1 MIILV
6 MGVSGS
12 GKTSVG
18 QALAHRLHCPFTDAD
33 SFHSE
38 ANRAKMAAGIPLTD
52 QDRLPWLRAI
62 GDAIRNNAIRGTDHV
77 FACSALKADYRRIL
91 DPMGECKLVFLR
103 GSRDLLAERLAGRQ
117 GHFFNPDLLQS
128 QLDTL
133 EEPEDATIIDI
144 AQPLPAILDLVISTL
159 DA

>member
-1 MIILV
+1 

-18 QALAHRLHCPFTDAD
+18 EALAQKLRCPFTDAD
-33 SFHSE
+33 SFHPP

-52 QDRLPWLRAI
+52 QDRLPWLRAV
-62 GDAIRNNAIRGTDHV
+62 GDAIRNAIIGGRDHV

-91 DPMGECKLVFLR
+91 DPRGECKLVYLQ
-103 GSRDLLAERLAGRQ
+103 GSREILAERLAGRQ
-117 GHFFNPDLLQS
+117 GHFFDPALLQS

-133 EEPEDATIIDI
+133 EEPADAAIVDI
-144 AQPLPAILDLVISTL
+144 AQPLSDIVVSLMMMLSP
-159 DA
+159 

>member
-1 MIILV
+1 

-18 QALAHRLHCPFTDAD
+18 QTLAARLQCPFTDAD

-52 QDRLPWLRAI
+52 ADRLPWLRAI
-62 GDAIRNNAIRGTDHV
+62 GDAIRNVSIRGTSHV
-77 FACSALKADYRRIL
+77 FACSALKAEYRRIL
-91 DPMGECKLVFLR
+91 DPRGECKLVYLQ
-103 GSRDLLAERLAGRQ
+103 GNPELLAERLAARR
-117 GHFFNPDLLQS
+117 GHFFNPALLQS

-133 EEPEDATIIDI
+133 ERPEDATIIDI
-144 AQPLPAILDLVISTL
+144 AQPLSAIVQSLMLTL
-159 DA
+159 S

>member
-1 MIILV
+1 

-18 QALAHRLHCPFTDAD
+18 QALARKRGCPFTDAD
-33 SFHSE
+33 SFHPK
-38 ANRAKMAAGIPLTD
+38 ANRDKMAAGIPLTD
-52 QDRLPWLRAI
+52 EDRLPWLQAL
-62 GDAIRNNAIRGTDHV
+62 GAAIRTAIIRGRDHV
-77 FACSALKADYRRIL
+77 FACSALKAEYRRML
-91 DPMGECKLVFLR
+91 DPRGECKLVYLQ
-103 GSRDLLAERLAGRQ
+103 GSREVLAERLAGRQ

-144 AQPLPAILDLVISTL
+144 TEPLSTIVQSL
-159 DA
+159 MTVLS

>member
-18 QALAHRLHCPFTDAD
+18 IALAQRLRCPFVDAD
-33 SFHSE
+33 RFHSD

-52 QDRLPWLRAI
+52 EDRLPWLRTV
-62 GDAIRNNAIRGTDHV
+62 GDAIRNASIRGQDHV

-91 DPMGECKLVFLR
+91 DPLGECKIVYLQ
-103 GSRDLLAERLAGRQ
+103 GSRDVLAARLAARKD
-117 GHFFNPDLLQS
+117 HFFNPDLLQS

-133 EEPEDATIIDI
+133 EEPEGAIVVDITQSLPTILSSIE
-144 AQPLPAILDLVISTL
+144 AALAP
-159 DA
+159 

>member
-1 MIILV
+1 

-18 QALAHRLHCPFTDAD
+18 QALAQRLHCPFTDAD
-33 SFHSE
+33 SFHAE

-52 QDRLPWLRAI
+52 ADRLPWLRAI
-62 GDAIRNNAIRGTDHV
+62 GDAIRNASLRGGHHI

-91 DPMGECKLVFLR
+91 DPMGDCKLVYLR
-103 GSRDLLAERLAGRQ
+103 GSRELLAERLAGRQ
-117 GHFFNPDLLQS
+117 GHFFSPDLLQS

-133 EEPEDATIIDI
+133 EEPEDALIIDI
-144 AQPLPAILDLVISTL
+144 AQPLSIIIESVVSTL
-159 DA
+159 GA

>member
-1 MIILV
+1 

-18 QALAHRLHCPFTDAD
+18 QALAQRLHCPFSDAD

-38 ANRAKMAAGIPLTD
+38 ANRAKMAAGIALTD
-52 QDRLPWLRAI
+52 ADRLPWLRALA
-62 GDAIRNNAIRGTDHV
+62 DAIRDAAGADHV

-91 DPMGECKLVFLR
+91 DPLGVCRLIYLR
-103 GSRDLLAERLAGRQ
+103 GSRDLLAQRLAGRQ
-117 GHFFNPDLLQS
+117 GHFFNVALLQS

-144 AQPLPAILDLVISTL
+144 SLPLPAIVDSVIASL
-159 DA
+159 GA

>member
-1 MIILV
+1 
-6 MGVSGS
+6 MGVAGS

-18 QALAHRLHCPFTDAD
+18 QGLADRLRCPFSDAD

-52 QDRLPWLRAI
+52 EDRLPWLRAI
-62 GDAIRNNAIRGTDHV
+62 GEAIRDAGLRGGDHV
-77 FACSALKADYRRIL
+77 FACSALKAEYRRIL
-91 DPMGECKLVFLR
+91 DPRHECKLVYLH
-103 GSRDLLAERLAGRQ
+103 GSRELLAERLAGRR

-133 EEPEDATIIDI
+133 EEPKDAVIIDI
-144 AQPLPAILDLVISTL
+144 AQPLTTIVDSLVAGVTA
-159 DA
+159 D

>member
-1 MIILV
+1 

-18 QALAHRLHCPFTDAD
+18 QALAQRLHCPFTDAD

-38 ANRAKMAAGIPLTD
+38 ANRAKMAAGIALTD
-52 QDRLPWLRAI
+52 EDRLPWLRAI
-62 GDAIRNNAIRGTDHV
+62 GDAVRTSAISGADHV
-77 FACSALKADYRRIL
+77 FACSALKAEYRRIL
-91 DPMGECKLVFLR
+91 DPAAECKLVYLR

-133 EEPEDATIIDI
+133 EEPTDATIIDI
-144 AQPLPAILDLVISTL
+144 AQPLPDIVDSVVETL
-159 DA
+159 RA

>member
-1 MIILV
+1 

-18 QALAHRLHCPFTDAD
+18 QALAKHLGFPFSDAD
-33 SFHSE
+33 SFHSD

-52 QDRLPWLRAI
+52 EDRLPWLREV
-62 GDAIRNNAIRGTDHV
+62 GSAIRGAALRGGDHV

-91 DPMGECKLVFLR
+91 DPDHRCKLIYLR
-103 GSRDLLAERLAGRQ
+103 GSRDMLAERLAGRS

-133 EEPEDATIIDI
+133 EEPGDAVIIDI
-144 AQPLPAILDLVISTL
+144 ARPLPEIVDSLIEIYRA
-159 DA
+159 

>member
-1 MIILV
+1 LIILV

-18 QALAHRLHCPFTDAD
+18 QALAQRLHCPFSDAD

-38 ANRAKMAAGIPLTD
+38 ANRAKMAAGIALTD
-52 QDRLPWLRAI
+52 ADRLPWLRALA
-62 GDAIRNNAIRGTDHV
+62 DAIRDAAGADHV

-91 DPMGECKLVFLR
+91 DPLEVCRLIYLR
-103 GSRDLLAERLAGRQ
+103 GSRDLLAQRLAGRQ
-117 GHFFNPDLLQS
+117 GHFFNAALLQS

-133 EEPEDATIIDI
+133 EEPENATIIDI
-144 AQPLPAILDLVISTL
+144 SLPLPAIVDSVIASL
-159 DA
+159 GA

>member
-18 QALAHRLHCPFTDAD
+18 QALARQRHCPFTDAD
-33 SFHSE
+33 SLHPE

-52 QDRLPWLRAI
+52 EDRLPWLRAVGGAIRTAII
-62 GDAIRNNAIRGTDHV
+62 GDRDHV
-77 FACSALKADYRRIL
+77 FACSALKADYRRFI
-91 DPMGECKLVFLR
+91 DPRGECKLVYLH
-103 GSRDLLAERLAGRQ
+103 GSRELLAERLAGRS
-117 GHFFNPDLLQS
+117 GHFFNPTLLQS

-133 EEPEDATIIDI
+133 EEPEDATMVDI
-144 AQPLPAILDLVISTL
+144 ALPLSTIIETL
-159 DA
+159 MMTLS

>member
-1 MIILV
+1 

-18 QALAHRLHCPFTDAD
+18 QALAAQMHCPFTDAD

-52 QDRLPWLRAI
+52 EDRLPWLRAI
-62 GDAIRNNAIRGTDHV
+62 GDAIRTVSIRGGSHV
-77 FACSALKADYRRIL
+77 FACSALKAEYRRIL
-91 DPMGECKLVFLR
+91 DPRNECKLVYLR
-103 GSRDLLAERLAGRQ
+103 GTPELLAERLAGRS
-117 GHFFNPDLLQS
+117 GHFFNPALLQS

-133 EEPEDATIIDI
+133 EEPQDAAIVDI
-144 AQPLPAILDLVISTL
+144 ALPLQSIVESLMASLGG
-159 DA
+159 

>member
-1 MIILV
+1 

-18 QALAHRLHCPFTDAD
+18 EAIAQRLHCPFTDAD

-52 QDRLPWLRAI
+52 EDRLPWLHAI
-62 GDAIRNNAIRGTDHV
+62 GDAIRTVSIRGTDHV
-77 FACSALKADYRRIL
+77 FACSALKADYRHIL
-91 DPMGECKLVFLR
+91 DPRGECKLVYLR
-103 GSRDLLAERLAGRQ
+103 GTPELLAERLAGRQ
-117 GHFFNPDLLQS
+117 GHFFNPALLQS

-133 EEPEDATIIDI
+133 EEPKDATIVDI
-144 AQPLPAILDLVISTL
+144 GQPVQIIVDSLVTAL
-159 DA
+159 GT

>member
-1 MIILV
+1 

-12 GKTSVG
+12 GKTRVG
-18 QALAHRLHCPFTDAD
+18 EALARRLGCPFTDAD
-33 SFHSE
+33 DLHSD

-52 QDRLPWLRAI
+52 QDRLPWLRAV
-62 GDAIRNNAIRGTDHV
+62 GNAIRNAIIGGRNHV

-91 DPMGECKLVFLR
+91 DPRGECKLVYLR

-133 EEPEDATIIDI
+133 EEPSQAAIVDI
-144 AQPLPAILDLVISTL
+144 ANPVPLIVDMLLTVL
-159 DA
+159 

>member
-1 MIILV
+1 

-18 QALAHRLHCPFTDAD
+18 QALARRLHCPFTDAD

-52 QDRLPWLRAI
+52 EDRLPWLRAI
-62 GDAIRNNAIRGTDHV
+62 GDAIRNNAIRAADHV
-77 FACSALKADYRRIL
+77 FACSALKSEYRRIL
-91 DPMGECKLVFLR
+91 DPMGECKLVYLQ
-103 GSRDLLAERLAGRQ
+103 GSRELLAERLAGRQ

-133 EEPEDATIIDI
+133 EEPQDATIIDI
-144 AQPLPAILDLVISTL
+144 ALPLQIIIDSVVASLG
-159 DA
+159 A

>member
-18 QALAHRLHCPFTDAD
+18 QALARRLQCSFSDAD
-33 SFHSE
+33 AFHSD
-38 ANRAKMAAGIPLTD
+38 ANRAKMRAGVPLTD
-52 QDRLPWLRAI
+52 EDRRPWLRTI
-62 GDAIRNNAIRGTDHV
+62 GEAIRAADAQGTSHV
-77 FACSALKADYRRIL
+77 FACSALKAEYRRIL
-91 DPMGECKLVFLR
+91 DPEGRCKLVYLR
-103 GSRDLLAERLAGRQ
+103 GSRGLLEERLAGRT

-133 EEPEDATIIDI
+133 EEPGDALIVDV
-144 AQPLPAILDLVISTL
+144 ARPLPEIVDSLASALG
-159 DA
+159 A

>member
-18 QALAHRLHCPFTDAD
+18 QALARRLGCPFTDAD
-33 SFHSE
+33 SFHSG
-38 ANRAKMAAGIPLTD
+38 ANRDKMAAGIPLTD
-52 QDRLPWLRAI
+52 DDRLPWLRALAA
-62 GDAIRNNAIRGTDHV
+62 AIRNAIIGGRDHV

-91 DPMGECKLVFLR
+91 DPRGECKLVYLQ
-103 GSRDLLAERLAGRQ
+103 GSRELLAERLAARS
-117 GHFFNPDLLQS
+117 GHFFNPALLDS

-133 EEPEDATIIDI
+133 EEPDDALSVDI
-144 AQPLPAILDLVISTL
+144 AQPLSDIVQTL
-159 DA
+159 MLGLS

>member
-1 MIILV
+1 

-38 ANRAKMAAGIPLTD
+38 ANRAKMAAEIPLTD
-52 QDRLPWLRAI
+52 EDRQPWLRAV
-62 GDAIRNNAIRGTDHV
+62 GDAIGTAFRHGADHV

-91 DPMGECKLVFLR
+91 DPTDGCDLVYLR
-103 GSRDLLAERLAGRQ
+103 GDPRLLAERLAGRQ
-117 GHFFNPDLLQS
+117 GHFFKPGLLQS

-133 EEPEDATIIDI
+133 EEPKDAIVVDID
-144 AQPLPAILDLVISTL
+144 QPVEAIVDFLLARL
-159 DA
+159 KP

>member
-1 MIILV
+1 

-18 QALAHRLHCPFTDAD
+18 QALAQRLHCPFTDAD

-38 ANRAKMAAGIPLTD
+38 ANRAKMGAGIPLTD
-52 QDRLPWLRAI
+52 EDRLPWLRAI
-62 GDAIRNNAIRGTDHV
+62 GGAVRTSSIGGTDHV
-77 FACSALKADYRRIL
+77 FACSALKAEYRRIL
-91 DPMGECKLVFLR
+91 DPMAECKLIYLR
-103 GSRDLLAERLAGRQ
+103 GSRELLAERLAGRQ

-144 AQPLPAILDLVISTL
+144 AQPLTAIVDSVVENLRT
-159 DA
+159 

>member
-1 MIILV
+1 

-18 QALAHRLHCPFTDAD
+18 RILAQRLGCPFTDAD
-33 SFHSE
+33 QFHPQ
-38 ANRAKMAAGIPLTD
+38 ANRDKMAAGIPLTD
-52 QDRLPWLRAI
+52 ADRLPWLHEIGRAI
-62 GDAIRNNAIRGTDHV
+62 RAAQLAGSDHV

-91 DPMGECKLVFLR
+91 DPDHRCKLIYLR
-103 GSRDLLAERLAGRQ
+103 GSRELLAERLAGRS

-133 EEPEDATIIDI
+133 EEPRDAAIIDV
-144 AQPLPAILDLVISTL
+144 AQPLPAIIEELLEIYR
-159 DA
+159 A

>member
-1 MIILV
+1 

-18 QALAHRLHCPFTDAD
+18 QALARRLGCPFTDAD
-33 SFHSE
+33 SLHSE

-52 QDRLPWLRAI
+52 EDRLPWLRAV
-62 GDAIRNNAIRGTDHV
+62 GNAIRNAIIRGSSHV

-91 DPMGECKLVFLR
+91 DPRGECKVVYLR

-117 GHFFNPDLLQS
+117 GHFFNPALLES

-133 EEPEDATIIDI
+133 EEPDQATIVDI
-144 AQPLPAILDLVISTL
+144 ANPVPAIIDMLIAGL
-159 DA
+159 

>member
-1 MIILV
+1 

-18 QALAHRLHCPFTDAD
+18 QALAAQLQCPFTDAD

-52 QDRLPWLRAI
+52 EDRLPWLRAI
-62 GDAIRNNAIRGTDHV
+62 GDAIRNVSIRGTSHV
-77 FACSALKADYRRIL
+77 FACSALKAEYRRIL
-91 DPMGECKLVFLR
+91 DPRNECKLVYLQ
-103 GSRDLLAERLAGRQ
+103 GTPELLAERLAGRQ
-117 GHFFNPDLLQS
+117 GHFFNPALLQS

-133 EEPEDATIIDI
+133 EEPTGATIVDI
-144 AQPLPAILDLVISTL
+144 GQPLQIIIDSLLTSLGT
-159 DA
+159 

>member
-1 MIILV
+1 
-6 MGVSGS
+6 MGVAGS

-18 QALAHRLHCPFTDAD
+18 QALADRLRCPFSDAD

-52 QDRLPWLRAI
+52 EDRLPWLRAI
-62 GDAIRNNAIRGTDHV
+62 GDAIRDASLRGGDHV
-77 FACSALKADYRRIL
+77 FACSALKAEYRRIL
-91 DPMGECKLVFLR
+91 DPRRECKLVYLH
-103 GSRDLLAERLAGRQ
+103 GSRELLAERLAGRR

-133 EEPEDATIIDI
+133 EEPKDAIIVDI
-144 AQPLPAILDLVISTL
+144 AQPLTIIVDSLVEGMTA
-159 DA
+159 D

>member
-1 MIILV
+1 LIILV

-18 QALAHRLHCPFTDAD
+18 QALAQRLHCPFTDAD
-33 SFHSE
+33 SFHSD

-52 QDRLPWLRAI
+52 EDRLPWLRGI
-62 GDAIRNNAIRGTDHV
+62 GDAIRNNAIRGADHV

-91 DPMGECKLVFLR
+91 DPMGECKLVYLR

-133 EEPEDATIIDI
+133 EEPKDATIVDI
-144 AQPLPAILDLVISTL
+144 AQPLSIILDSVVSSLG
-159 DA
+159 A